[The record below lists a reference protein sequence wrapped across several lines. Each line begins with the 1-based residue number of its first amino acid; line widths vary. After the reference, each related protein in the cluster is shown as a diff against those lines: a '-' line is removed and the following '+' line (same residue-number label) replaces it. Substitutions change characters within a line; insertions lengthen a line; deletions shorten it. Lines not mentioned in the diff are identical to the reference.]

1 MSSVT
6 IDGIIY
12 TSNSGSTALVSGSI
26 NASINPNSVILGS
39 VTIGGT
45 SYSVTSIGNSAF
57 NNRPALTSII
67 IPNSV
72 ITIGDEAFYDC
83 SVLASIIIPDS
94 VISIG
99 NYAFSACY
107 ALTSA
112 TIGNSVTSIGEGAFY
127 DCTFLASIIIPDSVI
142 SIGNYAFQSCYALSV
157 TIGNS
162 VITIGNNAFENCQD
176 SLTSI
181 IIPNSV
187 TSIGDYAFRECYAL
201 TSATIGNSVNSIGAN
216 AFEVCSALASIVFLN
231 QNNLV
236 TVQGTDVFLNTGAI
250 TSVTFY
256 NTVNVGGLSVGGQS
270 LKTQLD
276 TNNTTPGVTYTYI
289 SPPPCFLEGSMIL
302 TDKGYL
308 PIQNLRN
315 GDLIRT
321 LKHDF
326 KPIVMIGKREINHPA
341 LQERIKGQL
350 YKFSQKEYPEI
361 FEPLVITGCHSI
373 LVNKFESEEQREKTK
388 QVNGQLYVTDGKYR
402 LPACAVPNAPVYETP
417 GNYTIYHLALEN
429 DDYYMNY
436 GIYANGLL
444 VETCSKRYLKELSN
458 MTLIE

>member
-6 IDGIIY
+6 NDGIIY
-12 TSNSGSTALVSGSI
+12 TSDSASTAFVSGYYLPQILANSI
-26 NASINPNSVILGS
+26 ILSS

-45 SYSVTSIGNSAF
+45 SYSVTSIDSYAFSSCSTLTSINIPNSVTSIGDQAFRSCIALASITIPNSVTYISEGLVSYCSDLETIIIPNLVTSIGNGAF
-57 NNRPALTSII
+57 DSCSALTSII

-72 ITIGDEAFYDC
+72 T
-83 SVLASIIIPDS
+83 
-94 VISIG
+94 SIG
-99 NYAFSACY
+99 NHAFDSCS

-112 TIGNSVTSIGEGAFY
+112 TIGNSVTSIGDEAFTY
-127 DCTFLASIIIPDSVI
+127 CYLLSSII
-142 SIGNYAFQSCYALSV
+142 
-157 TIGNS
+157 
-162 VITIGNNAFENCQD
+162 
-176 SLTSI
+176 
-181 IIPNSV
+181 
-187 TSIGDYAFRECYAL
+187 
-201 TSATIGNSVNSIGAN
+201 
-216 AFEVCSALASIVFLN
+216 FLN
-231 QNNLV
+231 QNNLGS
-236 TVQGTDVFLNTGAI
+236 TQGLDVFSDTGKI

-256 NTVNVGGLSVGGQS
+256 NTANVGGLSVGA
-270 LKTQLD
+270 QLLQGD
-276 TNNTTPGVTYTYI
+276 INTFNTTPPVTYVYI
-289 SPPPCFLEGSMIL
+289 APPSPPPCFLEGSMIL

-315 GDLIRT
+315 GDLIKT

-326 KPIVMIGKREINHPA
+326 KPINMIGKREINHPA
-341 LQERIKGQL
+341 LQERIKSQL
-350 YKFSQKEYPEI
+350 YKFSQNEYPEI

-402 LPACAVPNAPVYETP
+402 LPACAHPTAPVYETP